1 MFLNKKDLEP
11 EKRDYNCR
19 FFTERFIIFSIF
31 SMMPSANVVSVKI
44 IVGKIP
50 IPDNIPS
57 TKPNI
62 PSNNILPPTRTYDL
76 TDDEI
81 ARIRSVIEGGDV
93 LVEGNLR
100 QKVYQDIK
108 RLRDI
113 RSYRGIRHKIGLPVR
128 GQRTRHNART
138 RKGKVRVAVGGLNK
152 KIEKK

>member
-1 MFLNKKDLEP
+1 MAQNQVRIAGVELPVKKRIEISL
-11 EKRDYNCR
+11 
-19 FFTERFIIFSIF
+19 TSIF
-31 SMMPSANVVSVKI
+31 GVGISVSRR
-44 IVGKIP
+44 
-50 IPDNIPS
+50 
-57 TKPNI
+57 
-62 PSNNILPPTRTYDL
+62 ILERARISVDKRTYDL

-152 KIEKK
+152 KIDKK

>member
-1 MFLNKKDLEP
+1 MAQTQVRIAGVELPVKKRIEISL
-11 EKRDYNCR
+11 
-19 FFTERFIIFSIF
+19 TSIF
-31 SMMPSANVVSVKI
+31 GVGVSVSRKI
-44 IVGKIP
+44 LERARISVDK
-50 IPDNIPS
+50 
-57 TKPNI
+57 
-62 PSNNILPPTRTYDL
+62 RTYDL

-152 KIEKK
+152 KIDKK